1 MENKTMFVKVTTDS
15 TVVVNVPE
23 IPFHRT
29 WKKRGAK
36 FPVDRSVMLQAYYD
50 PSVEFLFREGLL
62 TTDDTDFLKE
72 VGLMDDDGN
81 AEIVV
86 LDEALMKRYIHTM
99 PLYELKEALTKLS
112 RSQIAELAEF
122 AIAHYTE
129 LQVDRI
135 DMLSKASGKNI
146 MKAIENLKAS
156 SEE

>member
-1 MENKTMFVKVTTDS
+1 MENKTMFVKVATDY
-15 TVVVNVPE
+15 TVVINVPE

-36 FPVDRSVMLQAYYD
+36 YPVDRSIMLQAYYD
-50 PSVEFLFREGLL
+50 PSVEYLFKQGLL

-81 AEIVV
+81 TEIVI
-86 LDEALMKRYIHTM
+86 LDEALMNRCIHIM
-99 PLYELKEALTKLS
+99 PLYELKDLMTKLS
-112 RSQIAELAEF
+112 RSQIEELADY
-122 AIAHYTE
+122 AITNYTN

-146 MKAIENLKAS
+146 MKSIENLKAGA
-156 SEE
+156 EE

>member
-1 MENKTMFVKVTTDS
+1 MENKTMFVKVATDY
-15 TVVVNVPE
+15 TVVINVPE

-36 FPVDRSVMLQAYYD
+36 YPVDRSIMLQAYYD

-72 VGLMDDDGN
+72 VGLMDEDGN
-81 AEIVV
+81 SEIIA
-86 LDEALMKRYIHTM
+86 LDETLMKRYIHTM
-99 PLYELKEALTKLS
+99 PLYELKETLTKLS
-112 RSQIAELAEF
+112 HSQIEELADF

-135 DMLSKASGKNI
+135 DLLSKASGKNI
-146 MKAIENLKAS
+146 MKSIENLKAS
-156 SEE
+156 QEE

>member
-1 MENKTMFVKVTTDS
+1 MENKTMFVKVATDY
-15 TVVVNVPE
+15 TVVINVPE

-36 FPVDRSVMLQAYYD
+36 YPVDRNVMLQAYYD

-81 AEIVV
+81 TELVV
-86 LDEALMKRYIHTM
+86 LDETLMKRYIHTM
-99 PLYELKEALTKLS
+99 PLFELKETLPKLS
-112 RSQIAELAEF
+112 RTQVEELADY

-135 DMLSKASGKNI
+135 DLLSKASGRNI
-146 MKAIENLKAS
+146 MKSIENLKAGL
-156 SEE
+156 EE